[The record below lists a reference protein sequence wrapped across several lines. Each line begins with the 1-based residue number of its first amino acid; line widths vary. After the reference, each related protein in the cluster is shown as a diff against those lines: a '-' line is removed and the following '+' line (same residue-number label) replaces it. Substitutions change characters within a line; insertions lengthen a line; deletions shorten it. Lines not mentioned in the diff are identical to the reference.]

1 MGSNLDIPL
10 SNPYEEQRRQNILR
24 NQAVLNGLIPQALI
38 STLAAKPPPKAH
50 RRRRQRPTQ
59 PVRRSSRI
67 RSVTNYMEGDGTEPE
82 VEEEEEQP
90 SSPIAEPPPT
100 PTTALEQLLTQAG
113 GWEDGDARSVAQQLR
128 KEAVTADQ
136 VAGGQIT
143 DDDLKDIGIALGNR
157 KRVLAVA
164 NTR

>member
-1 MGSNLDIPL
+1 
-10 SNPYEEQRRQNILR
+10 
-24 NQAVLNGLIPQALI
+24 
-38 STLAAKPPPKAH
+38 
-50 RRRRQRPTQ
+50 
-59 PVRRSSRI
+59 
-67 RSVTNYMEGDGTEPE
+67 
-82 VEEEEEQP
+82 
-90 SSPIAEPPPT
+90 
-100 PTTALEQLLTQAG
+100 LEQLLTQAG